1 VEDPKNIEEGGLIM
15 GKWKVFSLGLSAM
28 AFFFS
33 TAGVHF
39 GAELKYPAKPIQV
52 IIPFA
57 PGDTDNLLRPF
68 IEKMPE
74 YLGQPMTFVYKP
86 GAAGTLGAGLV
97 GSGKPDGYTLG
108 GLSQSALTI
117 VPHVQKDV
125 SFTLQSFAP
134 IACLVESPILLV
146 AKGDGPWKNLKE
158 MVAEA
163 KTKPGQINFTTA
175 GTYNI
180 GHIAFEAFA
189 KKAGIKMNFIPSQ
202 GSAPSITAVLG
213 GHVQLASAAIVPAL
227 PHIQAGTLRALAV
240 YSGGRVAAL
249 PDTPTFEEMGYPV
262 VIPVY
267 YGFVAPRGTPKEVIE
282 KLYLA
287 TQKVVENHGDFVEER
302 LSKMGA
308 RRINIGP
315 GEYANLL
322 KSQYEYYGELIRG
335 IKP

>member
-1 VEDPKNIEEGGLIM
+1 M
-15 GKWKVFSLGLSAM
+15 GKWKVFSLGLLVM

-33 TAGVHF
+33 TAGVQF
-39 GAELKYPAKPIQV
+39 AAEQKYPTKPIQV

-74 YLGQPMTFVYKP
+74 YLGQPMIFVYKP
-86 GAAGTLGAGLV
+86 GAAGTLGAGV
-97 GSGKPDGYTLG
+97 VASAKPDGYTLV

-125 SFTLQSFAP
+125 PFTLESFAP

-146 AKGDGPWKNLKE
+146 AKADGPWKNLKE

-163 KTKPGQINFTTA
+163 RNKPGQINFTTA

-227 PHIQAGTLRALAV
+227 PHIQAGALRALAV
-240 YSGGRVAAL
+240 YSGSRVAAL
-249 PDTPTFEEMGYPV
+249 PDAPTFEEMGYPV

-267 YGFVAPRGTPKEVIE
+267 YGFIAPKGTAKGVIE
-282 KLYLA
+282 KLYLS
-287 TQKVVENHGDFVEER
+287 TQKVVENHGDFLNER
-302 LSKMGA
+302 LTKLGA

-315 GEYANLL
+315 AEYANLL

>member
-1 VEDPKNIEEGGLIM
+1 M
-15 GKWKVFSLGLSAM
+15 ARWKFFCLGLLAIS
-28 AFFFS
+28 FFFS

-39 GAELKYPAKPIQV
+39 AAGQKYPTKPIQV

-74 YLGQPMTFVYKP
+74 FLGQPLTFVYKP
-86 GAAGTLGAGLV
+86 GAAGTLGAGV
-97 GSGKPDGYTLG
+97 VASAKPDGYTLG

-146 AKGDGPWKNLKE
+146 AKADGPWKNLKDL
-158 MVAEA
+158 VAEA
-163 KTKPGQINFTTA
+163 KSKPGQINFTTA

-189 KKAGIKMNFIPSQ
+189 KKAGIKLNFIPSQ
-202 GSAPSITAVLG
+202 GSGPSITAVLG

-227 PHIQAGTLRALAV
+227 PHIQAGTLRALGI
-240 YSGGRVAAL
+240 YSEKRVAAL
-249 PDTPTFEEMGYPV
+249 PDAPTFEELGYPV

-267 YGFVAPRGTPKEVIE
+267 YGFIAPKGTPKEVIE
-282 KLYLA
+282 KLHLA
-287 TQKVVENHGDFVEER
+287 AQKVIESHGDFLNER

-308 RRINIGP
+308 RRIFIGTSQ
-315 GEYANLL
+315 YANLL
-322 KSQYEYYGELIRG
+322 QSQYNYYGELIRG

>member
-1 VEDPKNIEEGGLIM
+1 MKKKQSIWVLILM
-15 GKWKVFSLGLSAM
+15 LGLVFLPTGQNWA
-28 AFFFS
+28 
-33 TAGVHF
+33 
-39 GAELKYPAKPIQV
+39 AEKKYPARPIQV

-86 GAAGTLGAGLV
+86 GAAGTLGAGV
-97 GSGKPDGYTLG
+97 VASAKPDGYTLG

-146 AKGDGPWKNLKE
+146 AKADGPWKNLKE
-158 MVAEA
+158 LVAEA
-163 KTKPGQINFTTA
+163 KSKPGQINFTTA

-180 GHIAFEAFA
+180 GHIAFDAFA
-189 KKAGIKMNFIPSQ
+189 KRAGIKLNFIPSQ
-202 GSAPSITAVLG
+202 GSGPSITAVLG

-227 PHIQAGTLRALAV
+227 PHIQAGTLRALGI
-240 YSGGRVAAL
+240 YSEKRVAAL
-249 PDTPTFEEMGYPV
+249 PDAPTFEELGYPV

-267 YGFVAPRGTPKEVIE
+267 YGFIAPKGTPKEVIE
-282 KLYLA
+282 RLLLA
-287 TQKVVENHGDFVEER
+287 TQKVMQNHGDFVDER

-308 RRINIGP
+308 RRIFIGT
-315 GEYANLL
+315 GEYATLL

>member
-1 VEDPKNIEEGGLIM
+1 M
-15 GKWKVFSLGLSAM
+15 GKRKFLSLGLLTIG
-28 AFFFS
+28 FFFS
-33 TAGVHF
+33 IPGVHYA
-39 GAELKYPAKPIQV
+39 AEVKYPAKPIQV

-86 GAAGTLGAGLV
+86 GAAGTLGAGV
-97 GSGKPDGYTLG
+97 VASSKPDGYTLG

-125 SFTLQSFAP
+125 SFTLDSFAP

-163 KTKPGQINFTTA
+163 KNKPGQINFTTA

-240 YSGGRVAAL
+240 YSGSRVAAL
-249 PDTPTFEEMGYPV
+249 PDAPTFEEMGYPV

-267 YGFVAPRGTPKEVIE
+267 YGFIAPRNTPKGVIE
-282 KLYLA
+282 KLYQA
-287 TQKVVENHGDFVEER
+287 TQKVVENHGDFVNER
-302 LSKMGA
+302 LAKMGA
-308 RRINIGP
+308 RRISIGLS
-315 GEYANLL
+315 EYTNLL